1 MATTYMVT
9 IGVSFVGIMFV
20 FIKWVSNKEKVLK
33 TTDGQPIDKG
43 PCRASRINY
52 GIRDGEY
59 VICSNCKH
67 NNRVG
72 VGFDRPQFPCDG
84 CGEIIALRGND
95 TESRHGEIIDAEFDR
110 IDMKDGR

>member
-1 MATTYMVT
+1 MLT
-9 IGVSFVGIMFV
+9 IGVVVVGVVVVGMVLVI
-20 FIKWVSNKEKVLK
+20 IKEKVLK
-33 TTDGQPIDKG
+33 TTDDQPNDKG
-43 PCRASRINY
+43 PCRTSRINY